1 MAETFI
7 ALLTDTWSQCC
18 QCSSLLAVKKWM
30 RRTVLEQ
37 NVEQKA
43 DWSLLQGR
51 HLLQCRKSLFVGLSS
66 TVTCSSSPSL
76 FSGNVSLWWTYSV
89 KETKLITK
97 KQTEEF
103 RSGCEGEERGGDCAL
118 AGINR
123 PWGST
128 GRSWNPAVLL
138 RSIHKILL
146 QFQGH
151 GHSGQ
156 CSLITSC
163 SFWDNQEVLWA
174 SSVLVQEAN
183 KTFFFVHLT
192 LQKLDC
198 VHSG

>member
-1 MAETFI
+1 MTCFYKPHILLISFTWHIENCLLESRVLKLASFCFYLSNTIPLGMAETFI

-103 RSGCEGEERGGDCAL
+103 RSGCEGEERGRLCL
-118 AGINR
+118 SR
-123 PWGST
+123 
-128 GRSWNPAVLL
+128 
-138 RSIHKILL
+138 H
-146 QFQGH
+146 
-151 GHSGQ
+151 
-156 CSLITSC
+156 
-163 SFWDNQEVLWA
+163 
-174 SSVLVQEAN
+174 
-183 KTFFFVHLT
+183 
-192 LQKLDC
+192 
-198 VHSG
+198 